1 MVLEPLGL
9 RRPEDC
15 SLSSMPASSKELW
28 SWWHWCLNF
37 TSPKSP
43 VCSTLKKKTPM
54 PMIESRT
61 SHTTKNTTKIRS
73 QQASEARFLSLPH
86 KAPYLSTSAHKICS
100 PAAHRPCRPCP
111 DPVSYRRSSPGEL
124 GKRNEDRGWVNLVFL
139 FCEEKGRTST
149 STCFLTM
156 WTMWWSEYFSMQKKH
171 GSQRGQENL
180 THTHVFCRSKNSRKH
195 ISQENRSPG
204 KVRTQKLC
212 QSGTALR
219 PNGQM
224 AAATPA

>member
-1 MVLEPLGL
+1 
-9 RRPEDC
+9 
-15 SLSSMPASSKELW
+15 
-28 SWWHWCLNF
+28 
-37 TSPKSP
+37 
-43 VCSTLKKKTPM
+43 M

-124 GKRNEDRGWVNLVFL
+124 GKRNEDRGWVDLVFL

-156 WTMWWSEYFSMQKKH
+156 WTMWWSEYFSMQKKKTWFPT
-171 GSQRGQENL
+171 GPRKFDPYPCLLPKQKQQK
-180 THTHVFCRSKNSRKH
+180 THLSRK
-195 ISQENRSPG
+195 SFPR
-204 KVRTQKLC
+204 
-212 QSGTALR
+212 
-219 PNGQM
+219 
-224 AAATPA
+224 

>member
-1 MVLEPLGL
+1 MGRFGVPFL
-9 RRPEDC
+9 RRKRTYIYQYLFFDYVNNVMVRI
-15 SLSSMPASSKELW
+15 L
-28 SWWHWCLNF
+28 LNA
-37 TSPKSP
+37 K
-43 VCSTLKKKTPM
+43 
-54 PMIESRT
+54 
-61 SHTTKNTTKIRS
+61 
-73 QQASEARFLSLPH
+73 
-86 KAPYLSTSAHKICS
+86 
-100 PAAHRPCRPCP
+100 
-111 DPVSYRRSSPGEL
+111 
-124 GKRNEDRGWVNLVFL
+124 
-139 FCEEKGRTST
+139 
-149 STCFLTM
+149 
-156 WTMWWSEYFSMQKKH
+156 KKH